1 MSYQIKLEQFE
12 GPLDLLLFFIHRDK
26 INIYDIPISNITR
39 EFLEYTKMMGLLR
52 IDMGGEFILM
62 ASMLMQ
68 IKAKMLLPQ
77 SGNIEDE
84 GGILDPRTDLVQKL
98 IEYKQFKESAESF
111 QYIHEM
117 HALKHVRGQE
127 ISFTEQQEDMTVY
140 VQDVSLFNL
149 ISMFRELIQNQP
161 EVNPYEL
168 QQEEVNVNEQVELIR
183 SFFSAKKKFYFSELG
198 KFLTSKLKIVVTFMA
213 LLEMLKNG
221 EIDILQK
228 TPFSKM
234 QILKAA

>member
-84 GGILDPRTDLVQKL
+84 GDILDPRTDLVQKL

-117 HALKHVRGQE
+117 HALKYVRGQK

-149 ISMFRELIQNQP
+149 ISMFRELIENQP

-168 QQEEVNVNEQVELIR
+168 QQEEVNVNEQLELIR
-183 SFFSAKKKFYFSELG
+183 LFFSAKKKFYFSELG
-198 KFLTSKLKIVVTFMA
+198 KLLTSKLKIVVTFMA

>member
-1 MSYQIKLEQFE
+1 
-12 GPLDLLLFFIHRDK
+12 
-26 INIYDIPISNITR
+26 
-39 EFLEYTKMMGLLR
+39 
-52 IDMGGEFILM
+52 
-62 ASMLMQ
+62 
-68 IKAKMLLPQ
+68 
-77 SGNIEDE
+77 
-84 GGILDPRTDLVQKL
+84 
-98 IEYKQFKESAESF
+98 
-111 QYIHEM
+111 
-117 HALKHVRGQE
+117 
-127 ISFTEQQEDMTVY
+127 MTVY

-149 ISMFRELIQNQP
+149 ISMFRELIENQP

-183 SFFSAKKKFYFSELG
+183 LFFSAKKKFYFSELG
-198 KFLTSKLKIVVTFMA
+198 KLLTSKLKIVVTFMA